1 MGFLGFFAIGHPLSF
16 PLIAGLE
23 RWLFGGL
30 VVSTGLQIQIQTNP
44 NLRGLTGSTGSHD
57 TIRQARRR
65 PPAKKMCC
73 LRRSPQKYPRHGLR
87 ADVRLEARSLVPAHL
102 DPARFGGFQ
111 RGAFAL
117 LARNATGLVGF
128 LLALGIPLVWIQRET
143 KRKKLSHFGGS
154 RKKDAS
160 SWEPLFL

>member
-1 MGFLGFFAIGHPLSF
+1 MRIRVGIPCFFLQYLGHPLSF

-73 LRRSPQKYPRHGLR
+73 LRRSPQKHPRHGLPKR
-87 ADVRLEARSLVPAHL
+87 ADVKRLEARGRETPRSLVPAHL

-117 LARNATGLVGF
+117 LLARNATGLVGF
-128 LLALGIPLVWIQRET
+128 LLALGIPPCVDS
-143 KRKKLSHFGGS
+143 K
-154 RKKDAS
+154 
-160 SWEPLFL
+160 